1 MKILIISLLF
11 IFSTTS
17 FANKRM
23 VEMAWGSTPGAIAY
37 EFQLYKMVKGTEKF
51 YYKEKL
57 NSTLWTKD
65 LNPGDYAFQIRA
77 LDYRNVPGNWGKK
90 KYFKVSLPTVKQ
102 LSPVINQSFDL
113 IEDDE
118 VSVSFIWDEIAEAD
132 RYNFKLM
139 APDGSVIENKTTTDT
154 AVALDFEKP
163 GKYFWKVTALTSKD
177 GTPSKV
183 AYKKYFVIHPP
194 KMPAP
199 EVKFDVNDKF
209 FSINWDSSTLSSKDK
224 IVIYL
229 KKNGKWTPIFKDEK
243 KKIRKVNLIKTK
255 IPKGNYKLKLLSF
268 TKQGRPSEPSTV
280 YFKWDQKDISGVENR
295 SNTMRGT
302 MAGVGND
309 QFGKTPWKL
318 SFGISSVTAE
328 FQNIITSNDTQTTS
342 GYIGNNYNY
351 SIGRDLSGGK
361 YYWDISGNISNVV
374 NESDTWLLINAESTF
389 EYHFGNKV
397 HDFHAGIG
405 GGYKSLPFA
414 LADVAASSEDTDA
427 KTLDFIAVKSDIG
440 YYYAFNDHVSVGAD
454 FRLYLNALSI
464 NNPMGRQLDPS
475 VSTVAQLG
483 VKYLLTRNLNAQFY
497 LSNFNEELTYEG
509 DTQQYTGNEL
519 GINLN
524 IDF

>member
-1 MKILIISLLF
+1 
-11 IFSTTS
+11 
-17 FANKRM
+17 
-23 VEMAWGSTPGAIAY
+23 
-37 EFQLYKMVKGTEKF
+37 
-51 YYKEKL
+51 
-57 NSTLWTKD
+57 
-65 LNPGDYAFQIRA
+65 
-77 LDYRNVPGNWGKK
+77 
-90 KYFKVSLPTVKQ
+90 SLPTVKQ

-361 YYWDISGNISNVV
+361 YYWDISGNI
-374 NESDTWLLINAESTF
+374 
-389 EYHFGNKV
+389 
-397 HDFHAGIG
+397 
-405 GGYKSLPFA
+405 
-414 LADVAASSEDTDA
+414 
-427 KTLDFIAVKSDIG
+427 
-440 YYYAFNDHVSVGAD
+440 
-454 FRLYLNALSI
+454 
-464 NNPMGRQLDPS
+464 
-475 VSTVAQLG
+475 
-483 VKYLLTRNLNAQFY
+483 
-497 LSNFNEELTYEG
+497 
-509 DTQQYTGNEL
+509 
-519 GINLN
+519 
-524 IDF
+524 